1 MEAHNFSHLFFAAS
15 HLSWDTPTIRYS
27 LSSFTTCTACG
38 KCVPVQNRKKIPCKL
53 AWFSLHV
60 TASSPSKYTFSNKLH
75 NTTFVNTWPNQ
86 WVWSMSKSSKHM
98 VNYVPSA
105 VYITIRLQF
114 NMASMMRYY
123 AMCTK
128 RMILRGTN
136 GMRADLRCWQKNEKW
151 KRNGVLLRRLLER
164 SKEDT
169 PGGNRFLC
177 KNSKQALL
185 LTSLTMRVF
194 TSPDSLQ
201 VSAYHQSK
209 KIIS

>member
-1 MEAHNFSHLFFAAS
+1 
-15 HLSWDTPTIRYS
+15 
-27 LSSFTTCTACG
+27 
-38 KCVPVQNRKKIPCKL
+38 
-53 AWFSLHV
+53 
-60 TASSPSKYTFSNKLH
+60 
-75 NTTFVNTWPNQ
+75 
-86 WVWSMSKSSKHM
+86 MSKSSKHM

-114 NMASMMRYY
+114 NMASVMRYC

-128 RMILRGTN
+128 WMILRGTN

-194 TSPDSLQ
+194 TFPDSLQ
-201 VSAYHQSK
+201 VSGYHQSK
-209 KIIS
+209 KIISYYFHCTFIFIGTYVCILHVASFWICRGLLCCSENSGVKHREITLVHMPSAL